1 SSGNT
6 LIAKMK
12 CVSSLKAKA
21 SFGFTKKNRTRK
33 SSPSCASKAT
43 SFLSRPTQS
52 TGSTPAS
59 LRRGGRFVS
68 SPTKQAGSLTIRILE
83 STSDIAGSRRMVRY
97 VLMDIE
103 GTLISV
109 AFVREILFPFA
120 KHRLAPFLQQRRH
133 DPRVVQWTVICQDTI
148 EHETGTRPPY
158 EELPV
163 LLTTWI
169 DQDRKL
175 AGLKG
180 LQGMIWDEG
189 YRQGVFEP
197 ELYGDVLPTL
207 TIWQARG
214 IRLGIYSSGSEQAQ
228 RLLFA
233 HTNIGDVTS

>member
-1 SSGNT
+1 
-6 LIAKMK
+6 
-12 CVSSLKAKA
+12 
-21 SFGFTKKNRTRK
+21 
-33 SSPSCASKAT
+33 
-43 SFLSRPTQS
+43 
-52 TGSTPAS
+52 
-59 LRRGGRFVS
+59 
-68 SPTKQAGSLTIRILE
+68 
-83 STSDIAGSRRMVRY
+83 MVRY

-120 KHRLAPFLQQRRH
+120 KHRLAPFLQERRQ
-133 DPRVVQWTVICQDTI
+133 DPKVLQWTVVCQNII
-148 EHETGTRPPY
+148 EHETGTRPTY

-180 LQGMIWDEG
+180 LQGIIWEEG
-189 YRQGVFEP
+189 YRQGAFTP
-197 ELYGDVLPTL
+197 ELYGDVLPAL
-207 TIWQARG
+207 TIWRARG

-233 HTNIGDVTS
+233 HTNIGDVTSLFEHYFDTSIGEKTSASSYRMISEHIGLPPDHILFLSDAEAELEAAALTGFRTAHVVRPGTNAGTRHPTYSDLTGLLLEG

>member
-1 SSGNT
+1 
-6 LIAKMK
+6 
-12 CVSSLKAKA
+12 
-21 SFGFTKKNRTRK
+21 
-33 SSPSCASKAT
+33 
-43 SFLSRPTQS
+43 
-52 TGSTPAS
+52 
-59 LRRGGRFVS
+59 
-68 SPTKQAGSLTIRILE
+68 
-83 STSDIAGSRRMVRY
+83 MVRY

-120 KHRLAPFLQQRRH
+120 KHRLAPFLHERRH
-133 DPRVVQWTVICQDTI
+133 DPNVLRWTVICQDAI
-148 EHETGTRPPY
+148 EHETGTRPAY

-175 AGLKG
+175 AGLKA

-189 YRQGVFEP
+189 YRQGAFKP
-197 ELYGDVLPTL
+197 ELYSDVLPAL
-207 TIWQARG
+207 TRWRTRG

-233 HTNIGDVTS
+233 HTNVGDVTSMFEHYFDTRVGEKKTASSYRTISEQIGLSPDFILFLSDAEAELDAAALTGFRTAHIVRPGTDPSTRHPAHHDFTHLLSEG